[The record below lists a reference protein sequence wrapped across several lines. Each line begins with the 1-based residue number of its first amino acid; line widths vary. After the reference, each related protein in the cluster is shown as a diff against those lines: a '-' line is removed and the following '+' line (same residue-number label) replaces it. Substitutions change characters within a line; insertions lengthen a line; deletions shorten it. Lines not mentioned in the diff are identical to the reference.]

1 MKVVIK
7 ENPQIVAETISQKII
22 EIVKEKPTSLIC
34 IAGGD
39 TPLLTIEALIKANQA
54 GEVDFSKTQFVGLD
68 EWVGLGRET
77 KGSCIQTLYD
87 AFFDRLEN
95 VSSEQ
100 ICFFDGQTAD
110 FEAECARVDAFIE
123 ACGGIDF
130 ILLGI
135 GLNGHIGF
143 NEPFVPVDVNCH
155 VVELDNVT
163 KRVMRKYFDTDLP
176 LTHGIS
182 LGMQQI
188 LTAKEIYLVATG
200 EKKAE
205 IVQQVIE
212 KEPTVSI
219 PATLVKQAIAT
230 LVLDEKAASRWEK

>member
-7 ENPQIVAETISQKII
+7 ESPQVVAETISKKII
-22 EIVKEKPTSLIC
+22 ELVNEKPTSLVC

-39 TPLLTIEALIKANQA
+39 TPLLTIEALVKANQA

-87 AFFDRLEN
+87 SFFDRLKD
-95 VSSEQ
+95 VTSEQ
-100 ICFFDGQTAD
+100 ICFFDGKAAD
-110 FEAECARVDAFIE
+110 LETECSRVDTFIDDR
-123 ACGGIDF
+123 GGMDF

-155 VVELDNVT
+155 IVELDDVT
-163 KRVMRKYFDTDLP
+163 KRVMSKYFETDLP
-176 LTHGIS
+176 LTHGMS
-182 LGMQQI
+182 LGMKQI
-188 LTAKEIYLVATG
+188 LAAKEIYLVATG
-200 EKKAE
+200 EKKAA
-205 IVQQVIE
+205 IVQQVVE
-212 KEPTVSI
+212 TEPTVEI
-219 PATLVKQAIAT
+219 PATLAKQTTST
-230 LVLDEKAASRWEK
+230 LVVDKLAASGCEI

>member
-22 EIVKEKPTSLIC
+22 ESVKEKPTSLIC

-54 GEVDFSKTQFVGLD
+54 GEVDFSKTRFVGLD

-163 KRVMRKYFDTDLP
+163 KRVMSKYFDTDLP

-230 LVLDEKAASRWEK
+230 LVLDEKAASGWEK

>member
-1 MKVVIK
+1 MKLIIN
-7 ENPQIVAETISQKII
+7 ENEQLVAETVSQRII
-22 EIVKEKPTSLIC
+22 ELVKAKPASLIC

-39 TPLLTIEALIKANQA
+39 TPLLTIEALIKASQA
-54 GEVDFSKTQFVGLD
+54 GEVDFSQTQYVGLD

-95 VSSEQ
+95 VSGDQ
-100 ICFFDGQTAD
+100 ICFFDGKAKD
-110 FEAECARVDAFIE
+110 LAAECARVDAFIDE
-123 ACGGIDF
+123 RGGMDF

-155 VVELDNVT
+155 VVELDDVT
-163 KRVMRKYFDTDLP
+163 KRVMSKYFDTDLP

-182 LGMQQI
+182 LGMKQI
-188 LTAKEIYLVATG
+188 LAAKEIYLVATG
-200 EKKAE
+200 AKKVD
-205 IVQQVIE
+205 IVKQVIE
-212 KEPTVSI
+212 KAPTVAI
-219 PATLVKQAIAT
+219 PATLVKEANTT
-230 LVLDEKAASRWEK
+230 LVIDKVAASGVKA

>member
-1 MKVVIK
+1 MKIVIK
-7 ENPQIVAETISQKII
+7 ENPQIVAESISQKII

-54 GEVDFSKTQFVGLD
+54 GEVDFSKTKFVGLD

-95 VSSEQ
+95 VSSDQ

-163 KRVMRKYFDTDLP
+163 KRVMSKYFDTDLP

-230 LVLDEKAASRWEK
+230 LVLDKAAASRWEK

>member
-163 KRVMRKYFDTDLP
+163 KRVMSKYFDTDLP

>member
-95 VSSEQ
+95 VSSAQ

-163 KRVMRKYFDTDLP
+163 KRVMSKYFDTDLP

-182 LGMQQI
+182 LGMKQI

-230 LVLDEKAASRWEK
+230 LVLDEKAASGWEK

>member
-1 MKVVIK
+1 MKIVIK
-7 ENPQIVAETISQKII
+7 ENPQIVAESISQKII

-54 GEVDFSKTQFVGLD
+54 GEVDFSKTKFVGLD

-95 VSSEQ
+95 VSSDQ

-163 KRVMRKYFDTDLP
+163 KRVMSKYFDTDLP

-230 LVLDEKAASRWEK
+230 FVLDEAAANRWEK

>member
-22 EIVKEKPTSLIC
+22 ESVKEKPTSLIF

-163 KRVMRKYFDTDLP
+163 KRVMSKYFDTDLP

>member
-1 MKVVIK
+1 MKIVIK
-7 ENPQIVAETISQKII
+7 ENPQIVAESISQKII

-54 GEVDFSKTQFVGLD
+54 GEVDFSKTKFVGLD

-95 VSSEQ
+95 VSSDQ

-123 ACGGIDF
+123 ACSGIDF

-163 KRVMRKYFDTDLP
+163 KRVMSKYFDTDLP

-230 LVLDEKAASRWEK
+230 LVLDEAAASRWEK

>member
-39 TPLLTIEALIKANQA
+39 TPLLTIEELIKANQA

-95 VSSEQ
+95 VSSDQ
-100 ICFFDGQTAD
+100 ICFFDGKTAD
-110 FEAECARVDAFIE
+110 LEAECARVDAFIE
-123 ACGGIDF
+123 ARGGIDF

-155 VVELDNVT
+155 VVELDDVT
-163 KRVMRKYFDTDLP
+163 KRVMSKYFDTDLP

-182 LGMQQI
+182 LGMKQI
-188 LTAKEIYLVATG
+188 LTAKEIYLAATG

-212 KEPTVSI
+212 KNPTVSI

-230 LVLDEKAASRWEK
+230 LVLDEEAASRWEK

>member
-1 MKVVIK
+1 MKLIIN
-7 ENPQIVAETISQKII
+7 ENEQLVAETVSQRII
-22 EIVKEKPTSLIC
+22 ELVKAKPASLIC

-39 TPLLTIEALIKANQA
+39 TPLLTIEALIKASQA
-54 GEVDFSKTQFVGLD
+54 GEVDFSETQFVGLD

-95 VSSEQ
+95 VSGDQ
-100 ICFFDGQTAD
+100 ICFFDGKAKD
-110 FEAECARVDAFIE
+110 LAAECARVDAFIDE
-123 ACGGIDF
+123 RGGMDF

-155 VVELDNVT
+155 VVELDDVT
-163 KRVMRKYFDTDLP
+163 KRVMSKYFDTDLP

-182 LGMQQI
+182 LGMKQI
-188 LTAKEIYLVATG
+188 LAAKEIYLVATG
-200 EKKAE
+200 AKKVD
-205 IVQQVIE
+205 IVKQVIE
-212 KEPTVSI
+212 KAPTVAI
-219 PATLVKQAIAT
+219 PATLVKEANTA
-230 LVLDEKAASRWEK
+230 LVIDKVAASGVKA

>member
-22 EIVKEKPTSLIC
+22 ESVKEKPTSLIC

-110 FEAECARVDAFIE
+110 FEAECASVDAFIE

-163 KRVMRKYFDTDLP
+163 KRVMSKYFDTDLP

>member
-1 MKVVIK
+1 MKLIIN
-7 ENPQIVAETISQKII
+7 ENEQLVAETVSQRII
-22 EIVKEKPTSLIC
+22 ELVKAKPASLIC

-39 TPLLTIEALIKANQA
+39 TPLLTIEALIKASQA
-54 GEVDFSKTQFVGLD
+54 GEIDFSQTQFVGLD

-95 VSSEQ
+95 VSGDQ
-100 ICFFDGQTAD
+100 ICFFDGKAKD
-110 FEAECARVDAFIE
+110 LAAECARVDAFIDE
-123 ACGGIDF
+123 RGGMDF

-155 VVELDNVT
+155 VVELDDVT
-163 KRVMRKYFDTDLP
+163 KRVMSKYFDTDLP

-182 LGMQQI
+182 LGMKQI
-188 LTAKEIYLVATG
+188 LAAKEIYLVATG
-200 EKKAE
+200 AKKVD
-205 IVQQVIE
+205 IVKQVIE
-212 KEPTVSI
+212 KAPTVAI
-219 PATLVKQAIAT
+219 PATLVKEANTT
-230 LVLDEKAASRWEK
+230 LVIDKVAASGVKA

>member
-22 EIVKEKPTSLIC
+22 ESVKEKPTSLIC

-54 GEVDFSKTQFVGLD
+54 GEVDFSKTRFVGLD
-68 EWVGLGRET
+68 EWIGLGRET

-163 KRVMRKYFDTDLP
+163 KRVMSKYFDTDLP

-230 LVLDEKAASRWEK
+230 LVLDEKAASGWEK

>member
-1 MKVVIK
+1 MKLIIN
-7 ENPQIVAETISQKII
+7 ENEQLVAETVSQRII
-22 EIVKEKPTSLIC
+22 ELVKAKPASLIC

-39 TPLLTIEALIKANQA
+39 TPLLTIEALIKASQA
-54 GEVDFSKTQFVGLD
+54 GEVDFSETQFVGLD

-95 VSSEQ
+95 VSGDQ
-100 ICFFDGQTAD
+100 ICFFDGKAKD
-110 FEAECARVDAFIE
+110 LAAECARVDSFIDE
-123 ACGGIDF
+123 RGGMDF

-155 VVELDNVT
+155 VVELDDVT
-163 KRVMRKYFDTDLP
+163 KRVMSKYFDTDLP

-182 LGMQQI
+182 LGMKQI
-188 LTAKEIYLVATG
+188 LAAKEIYLVATG
-200 EKKAE
+200 AKKVD
-205 IVQQVIE
+205 IVKQVIE
-212 KEPTVSI
+212 KAPTVAI
-219 PATLVKQAIAT
+219 PATLVKEANTT
-230 LVLDEKAASRWEK
+230 LVVDKVAASGVMA

>member
-1 MKVVIK
+1 MKIVIK
-7 ENPQIVAETISQKII
+7 ENPQIVAESISQKII

-54 GEVDFSKTQFVGLD
+54 GEVDFSKIKFVGLD

-95 VSSEQ
+95 VSSDQ

-163 KRVMRKYFDTDLP
+163 KRVMSKYFDTDLP

-230 LVLDEKAASRWEK
+230 LVLDEAAASRWEK

>member
-163 KRVMRKYFDTDLP
+163 KRVMSKYFDTDLP

-230 LVLDEKAASRWEK
+230 LILDEKAASRWEK

>member
-22 EIVKEKPTSLIC
+22 ESVKEKPTSLIC

-163 KRVMRKYFDTDLP
+163 KRVMSKYFDTDLP

-230 LVLDEKAASRWEK
+230 LVLDEKAASGWEK

>member
-7 ENPQIVAETISQKII
+7 EKPQIVAETISQKII

-54 GEVDFSKTQFVGLD
+54 GEVDFSKTKFVGLD

-95 VSSEQ
+95 VSSDQ
-100 ICFFDGQTAD
+100 ICFFDGKTAD
-110 FEAECARVDAFIE
+110 LEADCARVDAFIE

-163 KRVMRKYFDTDLP
+163 KRVMSKYFDTDLP

-200 EKKAE
+200 EKKAK

-219 PATLVKQAIAT
+219 PATLVKQAIVT
-230 LVLDEKAASRWEK
+230 LVLDEAAASRWEK

>member
-22 EIVKEKPTSLIC
+22 ESVKEKPTSLIC

-163 KRVMRKYFDTDLP
+163 KRVMSKYFDTDLP

>member
-1 MKVVIK
+1 MKIVIK
-7 ENPQIVAETISQKII
+7 ENPQIVAESISQKII

-54 GEVDFSKTQFVGLD
+54 GEVDFSKTKFVGLD

-87 AFFDRLEN
+87 AFFNRLEN
-95 VSSEQ
+95 VSSDQ

-163 KRVMRKYFDTDLP
+163 KRVMSKYFDTDLP

-230 LVLDEKAASRWEK
+230 FVLDEAAANRWEK

>member
-1 MKVVIK
+1 MKLIIN
-7 ENPQIVAETISQKII
+7 ENEQLVAETVSQRII
-22 EIVKEKPTSLIC
+22 ELVKAKPASLIC

-39 TPLLTIEALIKANQA
+39 TPLLTIEALIKASQA
-54 GEVDFSKTQFVGLD
+54 GEVDFSETQFVGLD

-95 VSSEQ
+95 VSGDQ
-100 ICFFDGQTAD
+100 ICFFDGKAKD
-110 FEAECARVDAFIE
+110 LAAECARVDAFIDE
-123 ACGGIDF
+123 RGGMDF

-155 VVELDNVT
+155 VVELDDVT
-163 KRVMRKYFDTDLP
+163 KRVMSKYFDTDLP

-182 LGMQQI
+182 LGMKQI
-188 LTAKEIYLVATG
+188 LVAKEIYLVATG
-200 EKKAE
+200 AKKVD
-205 IVQQVIE
+205 IVKQVIE
-212 KEPTVSI
+212 KAPTVAI
-219 PATLVKQAIAT
+219 PATLVKEANTT
-230 LVLDEKAASRWEK
+230 LVIDKVAASGVKA

>member
-1 MKVVIK
+1 MKLIIN
-7 ENPQIVAETISQKII
+7 ENEHLVAETVSQRII
-22 EIVKEKPTSLIC
+22 ELVKAKPASLIC

-39 TPLLTIEALIKANQA
+39 TPLLTIEALIKASQA
-54 GEVDFSKTQFVGLD
+54 GEVDFSQTQFVGLD

-95 VSSEQ
+95 VSGDQ
-100 ICFFDGQTAD
+100 ICFFDGKAKD
-110 FEAECARVDAFIE
+110 LAAECARVDAFIDE
-123 ACGGIDF
+123 RGGMDF

-155 VVELDNVT
+155 VVELDDVT
-163 KRVMRKYFDTDLP
+163 KRVMSKYFDTDLP

-182 LGMQQI
+182 LGMKQI
-188 LTAKEIYLVATG
+188 LAAKEIYLVATG
-200 EKKAE
+200 AKKVD
-205 IVQQVIE
+205 IVKQVIE
-212 KEPTVSI
+212 KAPTVAI
-219 PATLVKQAIAT
+219 PATLVKEANTT
-230 LVLDEKAASRWEK
+230 LVIDKVAASGVKA

>member
-7 ENPQIVAETISQKII
+7 ENPQVVAETVSKKII
-22 EIVKEKPTSLIC
+22 ELVNEKPSSLVC

-39 TPLLTIEALIKANQA
+39 TPLLTIEALVKANLA
-54 GEVDFSKTQFVGLD
+54 GEVDFSQTQFVGLD

-77 KGSCIQTLYD
+77 KGSCIRTLDD
-87 AFFDRLEN
+87 AFFDRLKD
-95 VSSEQ
+95 VTTEQ
-100 ICFFDGQTAD
+100 ICFFDGKRAD
-110 FEAECARVDAFIE
+110 LEAECTRVDTFINE
-123 ACGGIDF
+123 RGGIDF

-155 VVELDNVT
+155 VVKLDDVT
-163 KRVMRKYFDTDLP
+163 KRVMSKYFETSLP

-182 LGMQQI
+182 LGMKQI

-200 EKKAE
+200 EKKAA
-205 IVQQVIE
+205 IVQQVVE
-212 KEPTVSI
+212 TKPTVAI
-219 PATLVKQAIAT
+219 PATLVKQT
-230 LVLDEKAASRWEK
+230 TSVLVVDKLAASGCEI

>member
-95 VSSEQ
+95 VSSDQ

-110 FEAECARVDAFIE
+110 FEAECARVDAIIE
-123 ACGGIDF
+123 ASGGIDF

-163 KRVMRKYFDTDLP
+163 KRVMSKYFDTDLP

-230 LVLDEKAASRWEK
+230 LVLDEAAASRWEK

>member
-1 MKVVIK
+1 MKLIIN
-7 ENPQIVAETISQKII
+7 ENEQLVAETVSQRII
-22 EIVKEKPTSLIC
+22 ELVKAKPASLIC

-39 TPLLTIEALIKANQA
+39 TPLLTIEALIKASQA
-54 GEVDFSKTQFVGLD
+54 GEVDFSETQFVGLD

-95 VSSEQ
+95 VSGDQ
-100 ICFFDGQTAD
+100 ICFFDGKSKDLA
-110 FEAECARVDAFIE
+110 AECARVDAFIDE
-123 ACGGIDF
+123 RGGMDF

-155 VVELDNVT
+155 VVELDDVT
-163 KRVMRKYFDTDLP
+163 KRVMSKYFDTDLP

-182 LGMQQI
+182 LGMKQI
-188 LTAKEIYLVATG
+188 LAAKEIYLIATG
-200 EKKAE
+200 AKKVD
-205 IVQQVIE
+205 IVKQVIE
-212 KEPTVSI
+212 KAPTVAI
-219 PATLVKQAIAT
+219 PATLVKEANTT
-230 LVLDEKAASRWEK
+230 LVIDKVAASGVKA

>member
-1 MKVVIK
+1 MKIVIK
-7 ENPQIVAETISQKII
+7 ENPQIVAETISKKII

-54 GEVDFSKTQFVGLD
+54 GELDFSKTKFVGLD

-95 VSSEQ
+95 VSSDQ

-163 KRVMRKYFDTDLP
+163 KRVMSKYFDTDLP

-230 LVLDEKAASRWEK
+230 FVLDEAAANRWEK

>member
-22 EIVKEKPTSLIC
+22 ESVKEKPTSLIC

-54 GEVDFSKTQFVGLD
+54 GEVDFSKTRFVGLD

-163 KRVMRKYFDTDLP
+163 KRVMSKYFDTDLP

-200 EKKAE
+200 EKKSE

>member
-100 ICFFDGQTAD
+100 I
-110 FEAECARVDAFIE
+110 
-123 ACGGIDF
+123 
-130 ILLGI
+130 
-135 GLNGHIGF
+135 
-143 NEPFVPVDVNCH
+143 
-155 VVELDNVT
+155 
-163 KRVMRKYFDTDLP
+163 
-176 LTHGIS
+176 
-182 LGMQQI
+182 
-188 LTAKEIYLVATG
+188 
-200 EKKAE
+200 
-205 IVQQVIE
+205 
-212 KEPTVSI
+212 
-219 PATLVKQAIAT
+219 
-230 LVLDEKAASRWEK
+230 

>member
-22 EIVKEKPTSLIC
+22 ESVKEKPTSLIC

-54 GEVDFSKTQFVGLD
+54 GEVDFSKTRFVGLD

-87 AFFDRLEN
+87 TFFDRLEN

-163 KRVMRKYFDTDLP
+163 KRVMSKYFDTDLP